1 MIAMQS
7 QMEHFAS
14 SLEGMHDTVT
24 NCQAVLA
31 QLVDGIV
38 LYFSFCSFLFLF
50 YFYFYFYFILFL
62 TFFCITFFTQ
72 RSPLNQMDQQ
82 STNCQLFD
90 VKLIALY
97 YIDYHFN
104 DEHLLLCCIGNEN
117 LKYLS
122 F

>member
-31 QLVDGIV
+31 QLVDGMV
-38 LYFSFCSFLFLF
+38 LYFSFCSFLFFIFFLF
-50 YFYFYFYFILFL
+50 YFFL
-62 TFFCITFFTQ
+62 NFFFITFFTQ
-72 RSPLNQMDQQ
+72 TSPLSQKDQL
-82 STNCQLFD
+82 STKCQLFD